1 MRVITGSARGA
12 RLRTLEGNDVRP
24 TGERV
29 KEAVFS
35 IIQFDIEGRRVLDLF
50 GGCGQMGIE
59 ALSRGAESAVFVD
72 NSSEAAKIIESNL
85 KTAHLSGKAEV
96 VKKDY
101 KLFLSSCNK
110 IFDIAF
116 IDPPYHAG
124 FYTDALEGTARLMS
138 NYGVI
143 FCEHPSDVSV
153 PDCVGEFK
161 KHKDYRY
168 GKVYITSYRREEPKQ

>member
-12 RLRTLEGNDVRP
+12 RLRSLDGNDVRP
-24 TGERV
+24 TAERV

-35 IIQFDIEGRRVLDLF
+35 TIQFDIEGRRVLDLF

-72 NSSEAAKIIESNL
+72 SSADSIRVISDNL
-85 KTAHLSGKAEV
+85 KTTGLSDKASV
-96 VKKDY
+96 IRKDY
-101 KLFLSSCNK
+101 KLFLSTCFDR
-110 IFDIAF
+110 FDIAF

-124 FYTDALEGTARLMS
+124 FYESALALTAERMS
-138 NYGVI
+138 DYGII

-153 PDCVGEFK
+153 PENAGGFK
-161 KHKDYRY
+161 KHREYRY
-168 GKVYITSYRREEPKQ
+168 GKVLITSYRKEESEL